1 MNTANLKRQHDDIKI
16 IIDKILKDMN
26 KDIDENSMNIA
37 KNINK
42 LAGVLKIHL
51 NSEDKY
57 LYPNLLNHSDEIIRN
72 KAKYYLEE
80 MGSVSDSFSEFHKK
94 YNIGSKIRESKNSFK
109 TECKD
114 TLRVVLNRINKEDSD
129 LYLLIK

>member
-1 MNTANLKRQHDDIKI
+1 MNTANLKRQHEDIKI
-16 IIDKILKDMN
+16 IIDEILKDIN
-26 KDIDENSMNIA
+26 KDIDENAMNIA

-51 NSEDKY
+51 NSEDRY
-57 LYPNLLNHSDEIIRN
+57 LYPNLLNHSDDMIRR
-72 KAKYYLEE
+72 KAKYYLDE
-80 MGSVSDSFSEFHKK
+80 MGCVSDRFLDFHKK

-109 TECKD
+109 IECKD
-114 TLRVVLNRINKEDSD
+114 TFRVVLNRINKEDSD